1 MDREKGDEE
10 MNLEWMKVRLTDAV
24 KSLVDILV

>member
-10 MNLEWMKVRLTDAV
+10 MNLEWMKVRLTDTM
-24 KSLVDILV
+24 KNLIDILV